1 MLPFETMPKQQ
12 HAAFHQAFTCGF
24 RTWTAISLL
33 ALGAG
38 CSSGAG
44 DGVPAESSGGTGGGM
59 QNTGGSKGSGGA
71 GPRSGGS
78 GGTSAGTG
86 GSAPATGGSGPATG
100 GSGPASGGTSGSG
113 TGGGTS
119 TGGSG
124 NGGTG
129 GQTQPDAAE
138 PVDVAGLPKFSF
150 FVTSVDIMR
159 KLSGN
164 QQGFGGDLRFGKSDG
179 LSGAD
184 EICRQAAEAG
194 MKGAGAK
201 PWRAFLSTA
210 AGGPN
215 GTGVNAIDRVGE
227 GPWYDRLG
235 RLVAMT
241 KADLVQ
247 TRPRGAAS
255 AIINDLPNE
264 TGVPNHAPDGK
275 EVDNHDILTGSKTD
289 GTLYSK
295 TGTCADWTSTDKAA
309 GRPRCGHSWPRGVQ
323 SWISVLDEAGC
334 GAGINLVEMGGPKLS
349 DPTVGSGGGYGGIYC
364 LSTVP

>member
-1 MLPFETMPKQQ
+1 MQMPKQQ

-38 CSSGAG
+38 CSS
-44 DGVPAESSGGTGGGM
+44 SSGGGDPPADSSGGKGGNAP
-59 QNTGGSKGSGGA
+59 NTGGSKA
-71 GPRSGGS
+71 GGS

-100 GSGPASGGTSGSG
+100 GSGPSGGGISGGGTGGGSG
-113 TGGGTS
+113 TGGSGD
-119 TGGSG
+119 GGS
-124 NGGTG
+124 G
-129 GQTQPDAAE
+129 GQTQPDASM
-138 PVDVAGLPKFSF
+138 PVDVAALPKFSF

-164 QQGFGGDLRFGKSDG
+164 QNGFGGDLRFGKPDG

-201 PWRAFLSTA
+201 PWHAFLSTA
-210 AGGPN
+210 AGGAN
-215 GTGVNAIDRVGE
+215 GAGVNAIDRVGE

-235 RLVAMT
+235 RLVAMN
-241 KADLVQ
+241 KVDLIQV
-247 TRPRGAAS
+247 RPRGAAA

-264 TGVPNHAPDGK
+264 NGVPNHAPDPDKGQ
-275 EVDNHDILTGSKTD
+275 VDNHDILTGSNAT
-289 GTLYSK
+289 GTLFSK
-295 TGTCADWTSTDKAA
+295 TATCADWTSTDKAA
-309 GRPRCGHSWPRGVQ
+309 GRPRCGHSWPRGTQ